1 MKLLFSVAL
10 LALSSC
16 AYTRVVNRPIG
27 EDVCVESWHRKLG
40 HWELW
45 DLDRKVYVATQIDEK
60 RCVNILKPH
69 ELRVV
74 VFGSEKRRSCRFR
87 VHPGDRVFV
96 VDDRVKELTCELR
109 PSDPYRPKE
118 RVVGKEFSGEAVPE
132 HKPW

>member
-1 MKLLFSVAL
+1 MKLLFPALL

-45 DLDRKVYVATQIDEK
+45 DLDRQVYVATQIDER
-60 RCVNILKPH
+60 RCVKTVKPL

-74 VFGSEKRRSCRFR
+74 VFGSVKRRSCRFR
-87 VHPGDRVFV
+87 VHPGDSVF

-109 PSDPYRPKE
+109 PSDPYRAKE
-118 RVVGKEFSGEAVPE
+118 RVVGKEFEGDAVPE
-132 HKPW
+132 PKPW